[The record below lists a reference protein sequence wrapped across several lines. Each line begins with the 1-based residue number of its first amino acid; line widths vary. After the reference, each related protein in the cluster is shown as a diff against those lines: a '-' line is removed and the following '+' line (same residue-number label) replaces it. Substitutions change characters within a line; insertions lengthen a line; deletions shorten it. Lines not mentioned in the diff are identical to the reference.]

1 MARLS
6 FSVFRAMSVLFLIAR
21 FCLGASGSDRVETQ
35 ACADDPLSF
44 GFYAFFD
51 PVSYSADDDPE
62 SEGFSQH
69 LGYEAD
75 LLTALE
81 AMEGAGLSFV
91 RHPIPVWDEIWLS
104 PASDQ
109 YDIVGGGITIL
120 DSRRRD
126 AAGEERVTFTSGHII
141 FRQSLLARAE
151 DAERLS
157 GYDKLNSDVRVGAL
171 VSTTGE
177 GRLLE
182 LTGYVDE
189 NGVLAAGVKV
199 DTPPGT
205 LIADGSDDFVITPA
219 GESPD
224 LVERTGLHA
233 PVDTM
238 PQIVYLGGE
247 GGESELIEA
256 LHAKTIDAFARG
268 DLGNQTAARASEGA
282 LVVAARDDKIEY
294 GGFSL
299 DVNAAELAACLD
311 AKINWLTDEQR
322 IGYGEWVE
330 EPTVFMERAQMWNER
345 DGQED

>member
-1 MARLS
+1 
-6 FSVFRAMSVLFLIAR
+6 MSRLFLILCRAASALILP
-21 FCLGASGSDRVETQ
+21 CLLCLAAAADDRETQ
-35 ACADDPLSF
+35 ACADDTLNF

-51 PVSYSADDDPE
+51 PVSYSADADPD
-62 SEGFSQH
+62 SEGFHEH

-81 AMEGAGLSFV
+81 AMQGAGLSFT
-91 RHPIPVWDEIWLS
+91 RHPIPVFDEIWL
-104 PASDQ
+104 ASATPQ

-157 GYDKLNSDVRVGAL
+157 GYDKLSSDVRVGAL
-171 VSTTGE
+171 TSTTGE

-189 NGVLAAGVKV
+189 DGVLAAGVKIN
-199 DTPPGT
+199 TPMGA
-205 LIADGSDDFVITPA
+205 LIADGSDDYVITPA
-219 GESPD
+219 GESPR
-224 LVERTGLHA
+224 LVERTGLH
-233 PVDTM
+233 PPLETM
-238 PQIVYLGGE
+238 PQVVYLGGE
-247 GGESELIEA
+247 QGESELIEA
-256 LHAKTIDAFARG
+256 LHDKTIDAFARG
-268 DLGNQTAARASEGA
+268 DLGNQTAAHASEGN

-299 DVNAAELAACLD
+299 DLQDMELRACLD
-311 AKINWLTDEQR
+311 AKINWLTDDQR
-322 IGYGEWVE
+322 IGYGDWVE
-330 EPTVFMERAQMWNER
+330 QPMVFMGRAHMWNER
-345 DGQED
+345 NEPEE